1 MGPMIKVNLEKCI
14 QAWIGNN
21 LLPYTFICLSLSTLF
36 CEKELWTQSVLVI
49 WNNFLLTF
57 FVKRRRASCV
67 RLKSVSS
74 FTTWTKFVQI
84 FSWYKNTRH
93 KLFNDQRGS
102 CQNFRLLALEY
113 DEIKYPEKKSNIS
126 VKVQQFCQSGFLSHF
141 GRESSTDLFGSG

>member
-1 MGPMIKVNLEKCI
+1 MGPMIKLNLEKCI

-57 FVKRRRASCV
+57 FVKRRWAGCV
-67 RLKSVSS
+67 RIKSVSS
-74 FTTWTKFVQI
+74 FTTWTKFVQN

-102 CQNFRLLALEY
+102 CQNFRRLAASIWHWNMMRLSTQKK
-113 DEIKYPEKKSNIS
+113 IKSI
-126 VKVQQFCQSGFLSHF
+126 C
-141 GRESSTDLFGSG
+141 ESSTILPKGVT